1 MGPFTP
7 GQELPEFRHCEE
19 GTLPEEGVFPSAFLL
34 IFLSQ
39 ETLVAAGRFSHLIK
53 AECPAPGSHQ
63 PQSERFKRLRFL

>member
-7 GQELPEFRHCEE
+7 GLELPEFRHC
-19 GTLPEEGVFPSAFLL
+19 EEGVFPSAFLL